1 MAHRVISSEYIDAIS
16 ALDVRGYTVDGVLGR
31 GGAGVVFA
39 AIHESKPVAVK
50 VAWPNPPDHD
60 GGLGEK
66 TVHRLRAPK
75 LGDDGT
81 GPRFVPPTEL
91 GRCNRVLLGEVSR
104 LREVTHPSLISV
116 TAQFALE
123 ARQASVMPRLTGR
136 PLDPSS
142 RKDVAKLAEAL
153 QHLHDQHWPH
163 GDLKPENVMFL
174 DESYRE
180 GGGVMLIDPLP
191 VGLDLVTPA
200 WSHLNFLVSTPL
212 VESADPRDRRMFLRH
227 RDLVALALMTAQA
240 WTGERPW
247 GHAEVVRMAD
257 RTVGIDAKREV
268 LRVAR
273 VKVDA
278 VVPKLPVALRPFVSL
293 ALDPGLW
300 PDDGPIFAAYLQAR
314 PFEVRCDALTSMPL
328 GKIFREVGE

>member
-16 ALDVRGYTVDGVLGR
+16 ALDVRGYTVDAVLGR
-31 GGAGVVFA
+31 GGVGVVFA
-39 AIHESKPVAVK
+39 AIHESKTVAVK
-50 VAWPNPPDHD
+50 VAWPNAPDHD
-60 GGLGEK
+60 GALGEK
-66 TVHRLRAPK
+66 TVHRLRAPR

-81 GPRFVPPTEL
+81 GPLFIPPTEL
-91 GRCNRVLLGEVSR
+91 GRCNRVLLGEVHR
-104 LREVTHPSLISV
+104 LREVTHPSLVSV
-116 TAQFALE
+116 ITQLSLDG
-123 ARQASVMPRLTGR
+123 RQASVMPVLKGR
-136 PLDPSS
+136 ALDPTS
-142 RKDVAKLAEAL
+142 RKDVAKLAEEL

-163 GDLKPENVMFL
+163 GDLKPENVLFL
-174 DESYRE
+174 EE
-180 GGGVMLIDPLP
+180 GGVTLIDPLP
-191 VGLDLVTPA
+191 VGLDLVTPD
-200 WSHLNFLVSTPL
+200 WNHLNFLVSTPL

-257 RTVGIDAKREV
+257 RNVGIDAKREV

-273 VKVDA
+273 NKTDA
-278 VVPKLPVALRPFVSL
+278 IVPKLPAALRPFVSL

-328 GKIFREVGE
+328 GRIFREVGE

>member
-1 MAHRVISSEYIDAIS
+1 MAPRVISSEYIDALS
-16 ALDVRGYTVDGVLGR
+16 ALDVRGYVVDGVLGR
-31 GGAGVVFA
+31 GGVGVVFS

-50 VAWPNPPDHD
+50 VAWPHPAEQD
-60 GGLGEK
+60 GALTEK
-66 TVHRLRAPK
+66 TVHRLRAPR
-75 LGDDGT
+75 LNDDGL
-81 GPRFVPPTEL
+81 GPRFIAPSEL
-91 GRCNRVLLGEVSR
+91 GRCNRVLLGEVHR
-104 LREVTHPSLISV
+104 LRELTHPSLVAI

-123 ARQASVMPRLTGR
+123 GRQAAVMPKLQGR
-136 PLDPSS
+136 ALDPTS
-142 RKDVAKLAEAL
+142 RKEVIKLAEEL
-153 QHLHDQHWPH
+153 QQLHDQHWPH
-163 GDLKPENVMFL
+163 GDLKPENALLQEDGSLVF
-174 DESYRE
+174 
-180 GGGVMLIDPLP
+180 IDPLP
-191 VGLDLVTPA
+191 VGLDLVTPD

-227 RDLVALALMTAQA
+227 RDLVALALMAAQA

-257 RTVGIDAKREV
+257 RGVGIDAKREV

-273 VKVDA
+273 SKTDA
-278 VVPKLPVALRPFVSL
+278 LVPRLPASLRPFVSL

-328 GKIFREVGE
+328 GKIFREAGE